1 MKNGAGDG
9 RSLISKVGNLKRADI
24 SIAKFSKGTRE
35 VGGAHSTYDCSV
47 NKIKDREGGYFR
59 EANIELILSLLA

>member
-1 MKNGAGDG
+1 MVIDGLLRNPDWKVGAGCW
-9 RSLISKVGNLKRADI
+9 RSPVSKDGNLKRADI

-47 NKIKDREGGYFR
+47 NKNHNRKG
-59 EANIELILSLLA
+59 ALL